1 MHFYLKYKGDDIK
14 GSGLPV
20 WLETKFPMVDETPG
34 LDKKLLTGDPASL
47 RLIEGQDVI
56 FHDRNI
62 NFDFFDQH
70 KNIHIVSEN
79 FLRMLAGLKMD
90 YAYAK
95 LNAFI
100 MDSKQRAVRITHKS
114 YFVCAISTELEAI
127 DLGRSEY
134 RLDRADD
141 GSIIYLDEEKKQPRL
156 KYIYKYLVDTQKTN
170 RYDLFRP
177 KELPAKL
184 VASPDFL
191 MKARQENLLGLDFP
205 STVDVD
211 LMDFPG
217 YRRGQRIVDRFP
229 EG

>member
-34 LDKKLLTGDPASL
+34 LDKKLLTGDPESL

-79 FLRMLAGLKMD
+79 FLRILDGLKMD

-100 MDSKQRAVRITHKS
+100 AGSQQKPVKITHKS
-114 YFVCAISTELEAI
+114 YFVCSISTELEAI
-127 DLGRSEY
+127 DLSTSEY
-134 RLDRADD
+134 RLDRAAD
-141 GSIIYLDEEKKQPRL
+141 GRIIYIDEEKKQPGL
-156 KYIYKYLVDTQKTN
+156 KYIYKYLVDNQKAN
-170 RYDLFRP
+170 GYDLFRP
-177 KELPAKL
+177 KELPERL
-184 VASPDFL
+184 IASADFL
-191 MKARQENLLGLDFP
+191 MKVRQQNLLGLDLP
-205 STVDVD
+205 PTVDVD